1 MPCITFR
8 GIFKGCRYCRSNP
21 RSLVRIALNPR
32 TEPFSFTLLAVNAE
46 IIAVGS
52 ELLTPYRMDT
62 NSLYLTEQ
70 LNQLGV
76 AVIFKSVVGDNLAQ
90 LVAAAQHAL
99 FRSEIL
105 VFSGGLGPTEDDLTR
120 EAVAEALGLPLRRND
135 QILAAIEERF
145 ARRSG
150 KMSANNA
157 KQADVLDGAAV
168 LPNPN
173 GTAPGQWLSG
183 KFDGRERIIILLP
196 GPPHELKALFE
207 AECRERL
214 RAKLPPAFLAT
225 RVLKVAML
233 GESLVDARVSPIYK
247 RFTDVQTTILAGAG
261 EIQLHFQAQASTIE
275 EAQSRVDEAADA
287 VEQELDDAVYSRNG
301 ESLEQIVGYWLQ
313 MRNATLAVAESCTG
327 GLLGERITSIGGS
340 SRYFAGG
347 AIVYSNAVKTELAG
361 VPADMIERH
370 GAVSREVAA
379 ALAEGIRYRCEATLG
394 IGITGVAGPTGGTPE
409 KPVGLVFH
417 ALASDSGTEV
427 IEWNF
432 PGDRKRIRWFAT
444 TLALD
449 MVRKKLM

>member
-1 MPCITFR
+1 
-8 GIFKGCRYCRSNP
+8 
-21 RSLVRIALNPR
+21 
-32 TEPFSFTLLAVNAE
+32 VNAE

-62 NSLYLTEQ
+62 NSLFLTEQ
-70 LNQLGV
+70 INQLGV
-76 AVIFKSVVGDNLAQ
+76 EIVFKSVVGDDLAR

-99 FRSEIL
+99 FRSEIV
-105 VFSGGLGPTEDDLTR
+105 VFTGGLGPTEDDLTR
-120 EAVAEALGLPLRRND
+120 EAVAEALGVSLHRD
-135 QILAAIEERF
+135 EAVLASIEQRF
-145 ARRSG
+145 AARG
-150 KMSANNA
+150 WKMSPNNA
-157 KQADVLDGAAV
+157 KQADVLEGATV

-173 GTAPGQWLSG
+173 GTAPGQWMSG
-183 KFDGRERIIILLP
+183 KFDGRERIVILLP
-196 GPPHELKALFE
+196 GPPHELKPLFE

-214 RAKLPPAFLAT
+214 RSKVPPAFLAT

-233 GESLVDARVSPIYK
+233 GESQVDARVAPIYK
-247 RFTDVQTTILAGAG
+247 RFGEVQTTILAGPG
-261 EIQLHFQAQASTIE
+261 EIELHFKSRAATMESAQAG
-275 EAQSRVDEAADA
+275 VDEAADA
-287 VEQELDDAVYSRNG
+287 IEEELDDAVYSRNG

-313 MRNATLAVAESCTG
+313 MRNATVAVAESCTG
-327 GLLGERITSIGGS
+327 GLLGERITSVSGS

-347 AIVYSNAVKTELAG
+347 AIVYSNAVKTDLAG

-379 ALAEGIRYRCEATLG
+379 ALAEGIRYRCEASFG
-394 IGITGVAGPTGGTPE
+394 VGITGVAGPTGGTPQ

-427 IEWNF
+427 IERNF

-449 MVRKKLM
+449 MVRRKLM

>member
-1 MPCITFR
+1 M
-8 GIFKGCRYCRSNP
+8 
-21 RSLVRIALNPR
+21 
-32 TEPFSFTLLAVNAE
+32 NAE

-52 ELLTPYRMDT
+52 ELLTPFRTDT

-70 LNQLGV
+70 INNLGV
-76 AVIFKSVVGDNLAQ
+76 EVVFKCVVGDDLKR
-90 LVAAAQHAL
+90 LVEAAQHAL
-99 FRSEIL
+99 FRSEIIL
-105 VFSGGLGPTEDDLTR
+105 FSGGLGPTEDDLTR
-120 EAVAEALGLPLRRND
+120 EAVAEALGLPLRRD
-135 QILAAIEERF
+135 EEVLAAIERRF
-145 ARRSG
+145 AAHG
-150 KMSANNA
+150 WKMAPNNA
-157 KQADVLDGAAV
+157 KQADVLEGATV

-214 RAKLPPAFLAT
+214 RAKLPTAFLAT

-233 GESLVDARVSPIYK
+233 GESAVDARVAPIYK
-247 RFTDVQTTILAGAG
+247 RFGDVQTTILAGAG
-261 EIQLHFQAQASTIE
+261 EIQLHFKSRAGTMDAAQA
-275 EAQSRVDEAADA
+275 RVDEAADA
-287 VEQELDDAVYSRNG
+287 VEEELDDAVYSRDG

-313 MRNATLAVAESCTG
+313 MRNAMLAVAESCTG

-347 AIVYSNAVKTELAG
+347 AIVYSNAAKTELAG

-394 IGITGVAGPTGGTPE
+394 IGITGVAGPAGGTPN

-427 IEWNF
+427 IERNF
-432 PGDRKRIRWFAT
+432 PGDRSRIRWFAT

-449 MVRKKLM
+449 MVRRKLM